1 MALTGFSASSYAT
14 FPDLYSMLE
23 AFAPQAPTNA
33 PELNNLI
40 LSINSLAPYPTLQ
53 YNALLTLVPLADGS
67 LRAASDGPMWQI
79 LTVIAERLLTVDKGQ
94 ETGYAAGDEG
104 IADLEKIDPFADH
117 PNKKTAENEEQASK
131 PAVKKKQLPLSQ
143 ARKVHAVWGQLL
155 GDHVDQEIRGGLPAY
170 DADVLGGVIGRDLFL
185 APNLIVGVAG
195 AYQHARVDQQDLS
208 GSFFTINRYQ
218 GTVYG
223 RYHLCDWPAYI
234 VGAVTLAGNR
244 YENSRYILV
253 VPIGDNEAFS
263 VISNSEF
270 TGWESNIYLEQG
282 YVWKCGNF
290 RAIPKL
296 MLMFSHLD
304 LDSYEESDAF
314 ALDLSVKYQDMDELM
329 VGGGFKFD
337 YRNFF
342 QTAYVIPE
350 VHAYY
355 FYDFINDSQTATAQ
369 FFSGGYAFLSQG
381 PEPAPNTIMVGA
393 SLAVHS
399 HVNTVVKIE
408 YDYTARTDYHR
419 QGAFIKIRHEWA

>member
-1 MALTGFSASSYAT
+1 MALTGFATSSHAT
-14 FPDLYSMLE
+14 FPDLHSMLE
-23 AFAPQAPTNA
+23 AFAPQAPANA

-40 LSINSLAPYPTLQ
+40 LSINSLAPFPEVQ

-79 LTVIAERLLTVDKGQ
+79 LSVIAERLLTVDRGE

-104 IADLEKIDPFADH
+104 IEDLQKLDPFADH
-117 PNKKTAENEEQASK
+117 PHKETTENDAK
-131 PAVKKKQLPLSQ
+131 PAVKKKQIPLSQ
-143 ARKVHAVWGQLL
+143 AEKVHAVWGQLL
-155 GDHVDQEIRGGLPAY
+155 GDHIDQEIRGGLPAY

-234 VGAVTLAGNR
+234 VGAVTLAANR

-253 VPIGDNEAFS
+253 IPTNGNTAYS
-263 VISNSEF
+263 VIANSEF
-270 TGWESNIYLEQG
+270 TGWESDVYLEQG

-290 RAIPKL
+290 RVIPKL
-296 MLMFSHLD
+296 ILMFSHLD
-304 LDSYEESDAF
+304 IESYDESDAF
-314 ALDLSVKYQDMDELM
+314 ELDLTVKYQDMNELM

-337 YRNFF
+337 YRNLFPN
-342 QTAYVIPE
+342 AYVIPE
-350 VHAYY
+350 AHAYY
-355 FYDFINDSQTATAQ
+355 FYDCLNDSQTATAQ

-381 PEPAPNTIMVGA
+381 AEPAPDTFIVGA

-399 HVNTVVKIE
+399 YLNTVVKLE

-419 QGAFIKIRHEWA
+419 QAAFIKIRHEWA

>member
-1 MALTGFSASSYAT
+1 MRYKKLLLAMALTGFATSSYAT
-14 FPDLYSMLE
+14 FPTLDSMLQ

-40 LSINSLAPYPTLQ
+40 LSINSLAPYPQVQ

-67 LRAASDGPMWQI
+67 LWAASDGPMSQI
-79 LTVIAERLLTVDKGQ
+79 LTAIGERLLTVEEGE
-94 ETGYAAGDEG
+94 ETGYAAGD
-104 IADLEKIDPFADH
+104 DLE
-117 PNKKTAENEEQASK
+117 
-131 PAVKKKQLPLSQ
+131 SQ
-143 ARKVHAVWGQLL
+143 AQKVHAVWGQLL
-155 GDHVDQEIRGGLPAY
+155 GDHIDQEIRGGLPAY

-218 GTVYG
+218 GTAYG
-223 RYHLCDWPAYI
+223 RYHLCDWPIYI
-234 VGAVTLAGNR
+234 VGAVTLAANR

-253 VPIGDNEAFS
+253 VPAGVNTAYSIIA
-263 VISNSEF
+263 NSEF
-270 TGWESNIYLEQG
+270 TGWESNIYLEKG

-304 LDSYEESDAF
+304 VEAYDESDAF
-314 ALDLSVKYQDMDELM
+314 ALDLMVKYQDMNELM
-329 VGGGFKFD
+329 IGGGFKFD

-350 VHAYY
+350 LHVYY

-381 PEPAPNTIMVGA
+381 PEPAPNTINIGA

-399 HVNTVVKIE
+399 YLNTVVKLE